1 MSKWTAASRRTDA
14 ECLQA
19 ALRTTTRSTKQLA
32 ACKILAFFCGPRQP
46 PRRSRWLGGLALG
59 KVSKLDPSYA
69 PRVIYTGS
77 GVGPFQLTKMPSR
90 NFLKS
95 FLVMLHDWRICD
107 AVSDTAP
114 TSLPVSSIWSF
125 TSAVRV

>member
-1 MSKWTAASRRTDA
+1 MKPGRLSTRPAAKDQGWTPSTCRSSCCRGSLARVISRVGVRQSEASSK
-14 ECLQA
+14 C
-19 ALRTTTRSTKQLA
+19 
-32 ACKILAFFCGPRQP
+32 
-46 PRRSRWLGGLALG
+46 
-59 KVSKLDPSYA
+59 KLDPPYA

-77 GVGPFQLTKMPSR
+77 GVGPFHDTKMPSR